1 MLEKRRDKKGR
12 ILKNGESQRK
22 DGRYLYKYVDNM
34 GTTQYAYSW
43 KLVATDSVPKGKR
56 NGLSLREKER
66 EIQQDIADGINTI
79 GKKITVCD
87 LYAKQNEHHANVK
100 KSTKIQRQYLMKLLQ
115 DDKLG
120 AKPIDSVKLSDAKE
134 WAIRMKKNG
143 FAYKSINNYKRTLK
157 ASFYIAIQDD
167 LIRKNPFDFKLS
179 EVIEDDTKPK
189 KALTEEQ
196 EEKLLNFV
204 KHDKVYQKYYNDIV
218 ILLKTGLRISELC
231 GLTIKDVDFDNEV
244 IHVTHQLL
252 GNKNVGYYIETPKTK
267 SGIRDIP
274 MSNEVIK
281 ALKRVIESDRYKHSK
296 AIEIDG
302 YRDFLFLNGKG
313 YPMTGVC
320 YVVTFENLVKKY
332 NKKHEDTL
340 PKVTPH
346 ILRHTFCTRLAN
358 KNINPKSLQYIM
370 GHANISI
377 TLNLYAHAS
386 LEGMKAEIKNLV
398 S

>member
-1 MLEKRRDKKGR
+1 MLEKRRDNKGR

-22 DGRYLYKYVDNM
+22 DGRYLYKYIDNM
-34 GTTQYAYSW
+34 GATQYAYSW
-43 KLVATDSVPKGKR
+43 RLVATDRVPKGKR
-56 NGLSLREKER
+56 NGLSLREKEQ
-66 EIQQDIADGINTI
+66 EIHRDIADGINTV
-79 GKKITVCD
+79 GKKITVCQ
-87 LYAKQNEHHANVK
+87 LYAKQNEHRANVK
-100 KSTKIQRQYLMKLLQ
+100 KSTKIQRQYLMKILQ

-134 WAIRMKKNG
+134 WAIRMKKKG
-143 FAYKSINNYKRTLK
+143 IAYKSINNYKRTLK

-179 EVIEDDTKPK
+179 EVIDDDTKPK
-189 KALTEEQ
+189 RALTEEQ
-196 EEKLLNFV
+196 EEKLLSFV
-204 KHDKVYQKYYNDIV
+204 KHDKIYQKYYNDIV

-231 GLTIKDVDFDNEV
+231 GLTIKDIDFDNEV
-244 IHVTHQLL
+244 IQVTHQLL
-252 GNKNVGYYIETPKTK
+252 RNKNIGYYIETPKTK

-274 MSNEVIK
+274 MSGEVIK
-281 ALKRVIESDRYKHSK
+281 ALKRVIGSDKYKHRK

-302 YRDFLFLNGKG
+302 YRDFLFLNRKG
-313 YPMTGVC
+313 YPMTGAC
-320 YVVTFENLVKKY
+320 YKSVFINMIKKY
-332 NKKHEDTL
+332 NKKHEDNL

-346 ILRHTFCTRLAN
+346 VLRHTFCTRLAN

>member
-274 MSNEVIK
+274 MSN
-281 ALKRVIESDRYKHSK
+281 
-296 AIEIDG
+296 
-302 YRDFLFLNGKG
+302 
-313 YPMTGVC
+313 
-320 YVVTFENLVKKY
+320 
-332 NKKHEDTL
+332 
-340 PKVTPH
+340 
-346 ILRHTFCTRLAN
+346 
-358 KNINPKSLQYIM
+358 
-370 GHANISI
+370 
-377 TLNLYAHAS
+377 
-386 LEGMKAEIKNLV
+386 
-398 S
+398 

>member
-12 ILKNGESQRK
+12 ILKNGENQRK
-22 DGRYLYKYVDNM
+22 DGRYLYKYVDNT
-34 GTTQYAYSW
+34 GTTQYVYSW
-43 KLVATDSVPKGKR
+43 KLVATDRVPKGKR
-56 NGLSLREKER
+56 DCLSLREKEQ
-66 EIQQDIADGINTI
+66 EIHRDITDGINTA
-79 GKKITVCD
+79 GKKITVCQ
-87 LYAKQNEHHANVK
+87 LYAKQNEHRANVK
-100 KSTKIQRQYLMKLLQ
+100 KSTQIQRQYLMKILEE
-115 DDKLG
+115 DKLG

-134 WAIRMKKNG
+134 WAIRMKKKG
-143 FAYKSINNYKRTLK
+143 IAYKSISNYKRTLK

-179 EVIEDDTKPK
+179 EVIENDTEPR

-196 EEKLLNFV
+196 EERLLNFV

-231 GLTIKDVDFDNEV
+231 GLTIKDIDFDSEI

-252 GNKNVGYYIETPKTK
+252 RNKNVGYYIETPKTK
-267 SGIRDIP
+267 SGLRDIP

-281 ALKRVIESDRYKHSK
+281 ALKRVIESDRYKHRK
-296 AIEIDG
+296 VIDIDC

-313 YPMTGVC
+313 YPMTGDC
-320 YVVTFENLVKKY
+320 YRSVFINLIKKY

-340 PKVTPH
+340 PKITPH
-346 ILRHTFCTRLAN
+346 VLRHTFCTRLAN

-370 GHANISI
+370 GHSNISI

>member
-1 MLEKRRDKKGR
+1 
-12 ILKNGESQRK
+12 
-22 DGRYLYKYVDNM
+22 M
-34 GTTQYAYSW
+34 GATQYAYSW
-43 KLVATDSVPKGKR
+43 RLVATDRVPKGKR
-56 NGLSLREKER
+56 NGLSLREKEQ
-66 EIQQDIADGINTI
+66 EIHRDIADGINTV
-79 GKKITVCD
+79 GKKITVCQ
-87 LYAKQNEHHANVK
+87 LYAKQNEHRANVK
-100 KSTKIQRQYLMKLLQ
+100 KSTKIQRQYLMKILQ

-134 WAIRMKKNG
+134 WAIRMKKKG
-143 FAYKSINNYKRTLK
+143 IAYKSINNYKRTLK

-179 EVIEDDTKPK
+179 EVIDDDTKPK
-189 KALTEEQ
+189 RALTEEQ
-196 EEKLLNFV
+196 EEKLLSFV
-204 KHDKVYQKYYNDIV
+204 KHDKIYQKYYNDIV

-231 GLTIKDVDFDNEV
+231 GLTIKDIDFDNEV
-244 IHVTHQLL
+244 IQVTHQLL
-252 GNKNVGYYIETPKTK
+252 RNKNIGYYIETPKTK

-274 MSNEVIK
+274 MSGEVIK
-281 ALKRVIESDRYKHSK
+281 ALKRVIGSDKYKHRK

-302 YRDFLFLNGKG
+302 YRDFLFLNRKG
-313 YPMTGVC
+313 YPMTGAC
-320 YVVTFENLVKKY
+320 YKSVFINMIKKY
-332 NKKHEDTL
+332 NKKHEDNL

-346 ILRHTFCTRLAN
+346 VLRHTFCTRLAN

>member
-22 DGRYLYKYVDNM
+22 DGRYLYKYIDNM
-34 GTTQYAYSW
+34 GATQYAYSW
-43 KLVATDSVPKGKR
+43 RLVATDRVPKGKR
-56 NGLSLREKER
+56 NGLSLREKEQ
-66 EIQQDIADGINTI
+66 EIHRDIADGINTV
-79 GKKITVCD
+79 GKKITVCQ
-87 LYAKQNEHHANVK
+87 LYAKQNEHRANVK
-100 KSTKIQRQYLMKLLQ
+100 KSTKIQRQYLMKILQ

-134 WAIRMKKNG
+134 WAIRMKKKG
-143 FAYKSINNYKRTLK
+143 IAYKSINNYKRTLK

-179 EVIEDDTKPK
+179 EVIDDDTKPK
-189 KALTEEQ
+189 RALTEEQ
-196 EEKLLNFV
+196 EEKLLSFV
-204 KHDKVYQKYYNDIV
+204 KHDKIYQKYYNDIV

-231 GLTIKDVDFDNEV
+231 GLTIKDIDFDNEV
-244 IHVTHQLL
+244 IQVTHQLL
-252 GNKNVGYYIETPKTK
+252 RNKNIGYYIETPKTK

-274 MSNEVIK
+274 MSGEVIK
-281 ALKRVIESDRYKHSK
+281 ALKRVIGSDKYKHRK

-302 YRDFLFLNGKG
+302 YRDFLFLNRKG
-313 YPMTGVC
+313 YPMTGAC
-320 YVVTFENLVKKY
+320 YKSVFINMIKKY
-332 NKKHEDTL
+332 NKKHEDNL

-346 ILRHTFCTRLAN
+346 VLRHTFCTRLAN

>member
-204 KHDKVYQKYYNDIV
+204 KHDKDI
-218 ILLKTGLRISELC
+218 
-231 GLTIKDVDFDNEV
+231 
-244 IHVTHQLL
+244 
-252 GNKNVGYYIETPKTK
+252 
-267 SGIRDIP
+267 
-274 MSNEVIK
+274 
-281 ALKRVIESDRYKHSK
+281 
-296 AIEIDG
+296 
-302 YRDFLFLNGKG
+302 
-313 YPMTGVC
+313 
-320 YVVTFENLVKKY
+320 
-332 NKKHEDTL
+332 
-340 PKVTPH
+340 
-346 ILRHTFCTRLAN
+346 
-358 KNINPKSLQYIM
+358 KNITT
-370 GHANISI
+370 
-377 TLNLYAHAS
+377 TL
-386 LEGMKAEIKNLV
+386 
-398 S
+398 

>member
-22 DGRYLYKYVDNM
+22 DGRYLYKYVDSM
-34 GTTQYAYSW
+34 GTKQYAYSW

-56 NGLSLREKER
+56 NGLSLREKEQ
-66 EIQQDIADGINTI
+66 EIYRDIADGINTA
-79 GKKITVCD
+79 GKKITVCQ
-87 LYAKQNEHHANVK
+87 LYAKQNEHRANVK
-100 KSTKIQRQYLMKLLQ
+100 KSTKIQRQYLMKILQ

-179 EVIEDDTKPK
+179 EVLEDNTEPK
-189 KALTEEQ
+189 QALTEEQ

-274 MSNEVIK
+274 MSDEVIR
-281 ALKRVIESDRYKHSK
+281 ALKRVIESDRYKHRK

-302 YRDFLFLNGKG
+302 YKDFLFLNGKG

-320 YVVTFENLVKKY
+320 YVITFGNLIKKY
-332 NKKHEDTL
+332 NKKHADNL
-340 PKVTPH
+340 PKITPH
-346 ILRHTFCTRLAN
+346 VLRHTFCTRLAN